1 MGEYLT
7 VQDIALRLEVTVDTV
22 RRWLRLGKLKGTSLG
37 RAGYRIDEKDF
48 HLFMHKHDADIP
60 FMQQL
65 SDSQAA
71 DTTGAKKVYLPDT
84 INYEHL
90 IQSAIDPIIVRD
102 PMSVIISWNEG
113 ARQLYGWSE
122 DEARGQV
129 THTLLQTRF
138 PTSREDIDFQLIQHG
153 RWEGVLYHTTKNG
166 RQIVVETRQQLIRD
180 EHNRPQTI
188 LEINHDITMM
198 KRHEESLQFLARASH
213 VLNASLDYEETL
225 TALINLTTSIMAD
238 ICFVDLL
245 LPDDTL
251 RRLTQSVTSTDQT
264 SATQSA
270 RQISSILPSLTDIQH
285 PIIQA
290 LKTGQPIVTEYVDTT
305 ILRSMSLSD
314 EHYQQ
319 ILSLSI
325 TSLLA
330 IPLIAYGK
338 TLGVLSCCYTSA
350 SGRIYTPQDV
360 ELGREI
366 ASRATLAVTNAQRY
380 AEQVQARKKAESL
393 ALELDHQHKCFE
405 MGITERKL
413 AEESTQQFVALVE
426 NSTDF
431 IGMATLDGM
440 TTYINPA
447 GRALVGLD
455 TPEDVL
461 HQPMTD
467 FLPEQLHYYFTNVI
481 YKHIQEHKRWEGDL
495 QIRHSKTGELI
506 DVHQTFFLIMND
518 QKETPL
524 CMATLARDIREQKE
538 LDQRKDTFI
547 SMASHELRNPLT
559 TIHAN
564 LQLAER
570 RVKSILNPT
579 LYHGLPE
586 DVEHATSD
594 AQLMLGR
601 ALRQTKVMNRLI
613 GDLLDGTRI
622 QANKLNLSLAEHD
635 IVAILKDTVQDQREV
650 TNLHTIQLDLA
661 ESEPILVLVD
671 KDRIG
676 QVISNYLTNALKY
689 SAASEEVTVGI
700 HRKAEEVCVW
710 VKDHGPG
717 LTPEQQLRI
726 WERYYQAKGIT
737 VQSGTGVGLGLGLHI
752 CKTLITRQGGQ
763 VGVNSAP
770 GRGSIFWF
778 TLPLAE
784 SLDVDNL

>member
-48 HLFMHKHDADIP
+48 HLFMHKHDAGIH
-60 FMQQL
+60 FVQQS
-65 SDSQAA
+65 SDSQTA
-71 DTTGAKKVYLPDT
+71 DTTGAKKVKLPDLPT
-84 INYEHL
+84 INYEQL

-122 DEARGQV
+122 DEAQGQV

-180 EHNRPQTI
+180 EHNRPQAI

-213 VLNASLDYEETL
+213 VLNTSLDYEETL

-238 ICFVDLL
+238 ICFVDFL

-251 RRLTQSVTSTDQT
+251 RRLTQSVSSTSQT
-264 SATQSA
+264 SSTYIQTQSA
-270 RQISSILPSLTDIQH
+270 GQISSILPSFTDIQH

-290 LKTGQPIVTEYVDTT
+290 LKTGQPIVTEYVDDT

-319 ILSLSI
+319 ILSLGI
-325 TSLLA
+325 TSSLA
-330 IPLIAYGK
+330 IPIIAYGK

-366 ASRATLAVTNAQRY
+366 ASRAAIAVTNAQLY
-380 AEQVQARKKAESL
+380 TEQVQARA
-393 ALELDHQHKCFE
+393 
-405 MGITERKL
+405 

-431 IGMATLDGM
+431 IGMATLDGI

-461 HQPMTD
+461 NRPMTD
-467 FLPEQLHYYFTNVI
+467 FLPEQLHYYFTDVI

-506 DVHQTFFLIMND
+506 DVHQTFFFIMND

-579 LYHGLPE
+579 LHHELPK

-613 GDLLDGTRI
+613 GNLLDGTRI

-635 IVAILKDTVQDQREV
+635 IVAILKDTIQDQREV
-650 TNLHTIQLDLA
+650 TNLRTIQLDLA
-661 ESEPILVLVD
+661 ESGPILVLVD

-700 HRKAEEVCVW
+700 QRKAEEVYVW

-737 VQSGTGVGLGLGLHI
+737 VQSGTGIGLGLGLHI

-763 VGVNSAP
+763 VGVDSAP
-770 GRGSIFWF
+770 GRGSTFWF

-784 SLDVDNL
+784 SLDVNNL

>member
-1 MGEYLT
+1 MGDYLT

-48 HLFMHKHDADIP
+48 HLFMHKHDVDIH
-60 FMQQL
+60 FVQQL
-65 SDSQAA
+65 SDSQTA
-71 DTTGAKKVYLPDT
+71 DTTGVKNVYLADLPT

-113 ARQLYGWSE
+113 AKQLYGWSE
-122 DEARGQV
+122 DEAQGQV

-138 PTSREDIDFQLIQHG
+138 PTSREDIDFQLIRHG
-153 RWEGVLYHTTKNG
+153 RWEGILYHTTKNG
-166 RQIVVETRQQLIRD
+166 HQIVVETRQQLIRD
-180 EHNRPQTI
+180 EHNRPQAI

-198 KRHEESLQFLARASH
+198 KRHEELLQFLARASH
-213 VLNASLDYEETL
+213 VLNASLDYKETL
-225 TALINLTTSIMAD
+225 TALINLTTSIIAD
-238 ICFVDLL
+238 LCFVDLL
-245 LPDDTL
+245 LPDDSL
-251 RRLTQSVTSTDQT
+251 RRLTQSVSFTSQTSTTDLQT
-264 SATQSA
+264 QLSG
-270 RQISSILPSLTDIQH
+270 QISPILPSLTDIQH

-290 LKTGQPIVTEYVDTT
+290 LKTGQPIVTEYVDNA

-319 ILSLSI
+319 LLSLGI

-330 IPLIAYGK
+330 VPLIAHSK
-338 TLGVLSCCYTSA
+338 TLGVLSCCYTSV
-350 SGRIYTPQDV
+350 SGRIYTPHDV

-366 ASRATLAVTNAQRY
+366 ASCAALAVTNAQLY
-380 AEQVQARKKAESL
+380 AEQVRAREKI
-393 ALELDHQHKCFE
+393 D
-405 MGITERKL
+405 ITERKM
-413 AEESTQQFVALVE
+413 AEEPTQQFVALVE

-431 IGMATLDGM
+431 IGMATLDGII
-440 TTYINPA
+440 TYINPA
-447 GRALVGLD
+447 GRALIGLE
-455 TPEDVL
+455 TSEDAL
-461 HQPMTD
+461 HRPMTD
-467 FLPEQLHYYFTNVI
+467 FLPEQLHYYFTDVI

-538 LDQRKDTFI
+538 LDQRKETFI

-570 RVKSILNPT
+570 RVKSILNST
-579 LYHGLPE
+579 LHHGLPE
-586 DVEHATSD
+586 DIEHAASD
-594 AQLMLGR
+594 TQLMLER

-635 IVAILKDTVQDQREV
+635 IVAILEDTVQDQREV
-650 TNLHTIQLDLA
+650 TNLRTIQLDLA

-671 KDRIG
+671 KDRIS

-700 HRKAEEVCVW
+700 QRKAEEVCVW

-763 VGVNSAP
+763 VGVDSTP
-770 GRGSIFWF
+770 GRGSTFWF